1 MDDDFSNFIQMFTV
15 AVEIAKNSTIKYGRC
30 ALSAY
35 LPADSV
41 IHDLG
46 TLMCSMLSIFM
57 SCFAQPPLYPFHAS
71 IYLSEHSGYLRSNPL
86 NTALEWR
93 FTGGSQVTLEGNRGA
108 SDDIYCWLEVLGSAW
123 TPHWD
128 EFVRAIFDAWTAIEP
143 NLKPH
148 W

>member
-1 MDDDFSNFIQMFTV
+1 MEGVPVLYLFLLILSYTIWAHSC
-15 AVEIAKNSTIKYGRC
+15 AVCSASSCLVLHTPTMP
-30 ALSAY
+30 LSRFNV
-35 LPADSV
+35 SV
-41 IHDLG
+41 R
-46 TLMCSMLSIFM
+46 
-57 SCFAQPPLYPFHAS
+57 
-71 IYLSEHSGYLRSNPL
+71 EHSGYLRSIPL

-93 FTGGSQVTLEGNRGA
+93 FTGGSHVTLEGNLGA
-108 SDDIYCWLEVLGSAW
+108 SDDIYCWLEVLSSAW